1 MRPQAAQA
9 DRILD
14 GALACVARVGLGKT
28 TLDDVAREAG
38 CARATVYRCF
48 PGKQALFIALL
59 YREVDA
65 LGGRVLGAAERTE
78 TLDEA
83 VVAVMVTGAQ
93 SISSHAAFGFVCE
106 HEPEILAPQLSFE
119 RGSAVLRA
127 AALVISPAFARFVD
141 PDRAERLG
149 EWVARLTLS
158 YLLNPSDTVR
168 LDDPAHV
175 RALVV
180 DYVLPGVKRAAAMS
194 ELSISVATTSRGES
208 A

>member
-1 MRPQAAQA
+1 MIASTSQQ
-9 DRILD
+9 DRVLD

-48 PGKQALFIALL
+48 PGKQALFMAVLE
-59 YREVDA
+59 REVTA
-65 LGGRVLGAAERTE
+65 LGTRAITAAAAADD
-78 TLDEA
+78 LADA
-83 VVAVMVTGAQ
+83 IVAVILTGAHTFH
-93 SISSHAAFGFVCE
+93 SHAALGFVVE
-106 HEPEILAPQLSFE
+106 HEQEILAPQLSFE

-127 AALVISPAFARFVD
+127 AGALIAPAFTRFVE

-158 YLLNPSDTVR
+158 YLLNPSELVR
-168 LDDPAHV
+168 LDDPAQV
-175 RALVV
+175 RAFVV
-180 DYVLPGVKRAAAMS
+180 DYVLPGVT
-194 ELSISVATTSRGES
+194 ESVTAVRGEF